1 MHWLATEFLSCR
13 RCVKDKLLTQ
23 KEQSRGSNWLQHA
36 KLISKCS
43 YTILLYLL
51 MYRDP
56 GPHRTKDRRQG
67 KLYEQ
72 LNKEVESSVKHT
84 CFWVSPGWGGK
95 CNRESRGRRT
105 LKDLHCRSHRGRSEM
120 DQEGIQ
126 RLVVLG
132 LAKEADSNKY
142 FCLCGKTI
150 QSPEKEAPSLYF
162 WGDAD
167 SDRCWLRP
175 SMLEP
180 RIMQDI
186 PELVFILL
194 IQGRS
199 IDEQLGVLQDELY
212 VRTENGGYKSWL
224 AHLRVF
230 RPGVHGQAADSI
242 GKPGSG
248 TICSY
253 WKS

>member
-1 MHWLATEFLSCR
+1 
-13 RCVKDKLLTQ
+13 
-23 KEQSRGSNWLQHA
+23 
-36 KLISKCS
+36 
-43 YTILLYLL
+43 
-51 MYRDP
+51 
-56 GPHRTKDRRQG
+56 
-67 KLYEQ
+67 
-72 LNKEVESSVKHT
+72 
-84 CFWVSPGWGGK
+84 
-95 CNRESRGRRT
+95 
-105 LKDLHCRSHRGRSEM
+105 
-120 DQEGIQ
+120 
-126 RLVVLG
+126 
-132 LAKEADSNKY
+132 
-142 FCLCGKTI
+142 
-150 QSPEKEAPSLYF
+150 
-162 WGDAD
+162 
-167 SDRCWLRP
+167 
-175 SMLEP
+175 
-180 RIMQDI
+180 MQDI